1 MNSLKNNELAFGF
14 VIKKKRLSKRMT
26 QEELS
31 DLSGVSRSYIS
42 KLEKG
47 LTDPGLYNML
57 KIASALNIKISHLIE
72 EVEHLS

>member
-1 MNSLKNNELAFGF
+1 MNSLKNKELAFGF